1 MTRGTLADHL
11 YHNNR
16 DNPLL
21 PWEQRLQI
29 CIGTERGLYYLHS
42 GTKGTIIHRDVKS
55 TNILLDENWV
65 AKVSDF
71 GLSKMG
77 ITTASKTHISTI
89 VKVLWEVLCARP
101 AVIHTA
107 ETRQMNLA
115 EWAKNCHRNG
125 ELDQIIDPS
134 MRGKIEIESLNKFVE
149 IAMSCIS
156 DRGIERP
163 PMNDVVRGL
172 ELALQLHQK
181 NIGSEGYNEVTDR
194 CCAANGSIQC
204 ISATIFSKIDDPNR
218 R

>member
-16 DNPLL
+16 DIPLL

-29 CIGTERGLYYLHS
+29 CIGAERGLYYLHS
-42 GTKGTIIHRDVKS
+42 GTKGTIIHRDVKG

-194 CCAANGSIQC
+194 CCAAYGSIQC
-204 ISATIFSKIDDPNR
+204 ISATIFSKIDDPNGR
-218 R
+218 